1 MSDYGKPCGLATQ
14 ALCLDVPEEE
24 LAATH
29 VAFCSL
35 LGTIE
40 NASSRLHHAEEAV
53 RLGEAAIL
61 GCTSLQ
67 GNETLFR
74 DKVSVLV
81 VAYHNLGVVLEDAG
95 KPADEPFECARLL
108 AEQHLPGSDVGAA
121 CGGAAAG
128 AVQSSNPEFRL
139 RPDNTP
145 VARSVAVRRLQ
156 RAWRRGRVHRAGAE
170 ARGVAAEPEMRPA
183 HGDSMRL
190 PPLPRRTLGATLP
203 RVTDGASPPP
213 RA

>member
-40 NASSRLHHAEEAV
+40 NAATRLHHAEEAV

-61 GCTSLQ
+61 GCTSLN

-95 KPADEPFECARLL
+95 KPASEPFERARLL
-108 AEQHLPGSDVGAA
+108 AEQHLPGSDISAA
-121 CGGAAAG
+121 CGGAATAN
-128 AVQSSNPEFRL
+128 VEQ
-139 RPDNTP
+139 
-145 VARSVAVRRLQ
+145 
-156 RAWRRGRVHRAGAE
+156 
-170 ARGVAAEPEMRPA
+170 
-183 HGDSMRL
+183 
-190 PPLPRRTLGATLP
+190 PLPEAGES
-203 RVTDGASPPP
+203 SPT
-213 RA
+213 RLT